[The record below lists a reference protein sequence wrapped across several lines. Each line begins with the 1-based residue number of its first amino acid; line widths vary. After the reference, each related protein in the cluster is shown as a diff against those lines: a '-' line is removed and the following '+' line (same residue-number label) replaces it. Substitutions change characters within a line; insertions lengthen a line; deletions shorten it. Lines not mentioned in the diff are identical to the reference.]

1 MSTSNKKLKVCFDGC
16 SLTFGEGF
24 ASDIRED
31 YIYCYLIAKKF
42 NFDLTNIAKG
52 GSSNY
57 TIFMRSAQAILSQQ
71 YDVVFT
77 QWSALQRLWLYPG
90 PDAQF
95 FLNDSKYPD
104 FKYRDLYIS
113 ASEKTK
119 LKKLILMLN
128 HDYHNILD
136 LVDYCKILQQLADHN
151 KTKLVYING
160 HVPWRDDLIAKIDN
174 DNIGQSLSDYS
185 KKMLDF
191 ENRDDDEIIKFFN
204 RLQEKIKELDQSK
217 WVNLFNSCHLMST
230 DVGPEGHHPGINSHQ
245 WMADQIENYLTQNQ
259 IL

>member
-1 MSTSNKKLKVCFDGC
+1 
-16 SLTFGEGF
+16 
-24 ASDIRED
+24 
-31 YIYCYLIAKKF
+31 
-42 NFDLTNIAKG
+42 
-52 GSSNY
+52 
-57 TIFMRSAQAILSQQ
+57 
-71 YDVVFT
+71 
-77 QWSALQRLWLYPG
+77 
-90 PDAQF
+90 
-95 FLNDSKYPD
+95 
-104 FKYRDLYIS
+104 
-113 ASEKTK
+113 
-119 LKKLILMLN
+119 
-128 HDYHNILD
+128 
-136 LVDYCKILQQLADHN
+136 
-151 KTKLVYING
+151 
-160 HVPWRDDLIAKIDN
+160 VPWRDDLIAKIDN